1 MKLSMITI
9 LAASMIIQ
17 AAENN
22 VSIKP
27 TAELGFLTVLD
38 HKVQFDSNGTEI
50 DYRTDAGQTNLYSIA
65 RFSVDIDFNQRH
77 KTSILYQPLELKTTE
92 PIRRDLVVDE
102 LLFPKGTPVTFTYGF
117 PFYRV
122 SYLYDFLP
130 DPKRELA
137 AGISFQ
143 IRNATISFES
153 ADGTLIRT
161 KRDVGLVP
169 IIKFRHQLPIGEK
182 GWWGSDIDGFY
193 APISYLNGSTND
205 VIGAILDASLRGG
218 VHVLEKG
225 DLFLNVRYLGG
236 GGVGTSKDANDF
248 GDGYVNNWLHFMTV
262 SLGASYDIF

>member
-1 MKLSMITI
+1 MKNAAIALAVVFSMISAKESD
-9 LAASMIIQ
+9 L
-17 AAENN
+17 
-22 VSIKP
+22 SIRP

-38 HKVQFDSNGTEI
+38 HKIQFDSGGTEI
-50 DYRTDAGQTNLYSIA
+50 DYRTDAGQTNLYSIS
-65 RFSVDIDFNQRH
+65 RFSVDIDFNERH
-77 KTSILYQPLELKTTE
+77 KASVLYQPLELKTTE
-92 PIRRDLVVDE
+92 PLRRDIVVDE
-102 LLFPKGTPVTFTYGF
+102 LLYPKGTPVEFTYGF

-130 DPKRELA
+130 DPKREIA

-153 ADGTLIRT
+153 ADGTLIRA

-169 IIKFRHQLPIGEK
+169 IIKFRHRLPLGETF
-182 GWWGSDIDGFY
+182 WWGSDIDGFY

-205 VIGAILDASLRGG
+205 VIGAILDASVRGG
-218 VHVLEKG
+218 VKVMEKG
-225 DLFLNVRYLGG
+225 NLFLNVRYIGG
-236 GGVGTSKDANDF
+236 GGVGTSKDSNDY